1 MPNRPLLNRLL
12 PRSPRSNLMAKTVT
26 AMEARQNFGNLLNQV
41 SLQQEEVVI
50 ERAGKPLA
58 RLVNVDSPDRGGH
71 LDFRDI
77 GKLPNSIWEGR

>member
-1 MPNRPLLNRLL
+1 M
-12 PRSPRSNLMAKTVT
+12 SKIVT

-41 SLQQEEVVI
+41 NLQNEEIVI

-58 RLVNVDSPDRGGH
+58 RLVSVSSSGNQGK

-77 GKLPNSIWEGR
+77 GKLPNGIWEDR